1 MYHKENY
8 KIQDFVQDLL
18 KNRFPRQA
26 AKQQVNDEDP
36 TKLNFAC
43 PYCGDS
49 EKDLTKKR
57 GNLYLNTNSYK
68 CFNDGCLTWVPLH
81 KFVSKY
87 SLEYSLYVP
96 NIDMTSKIPSINLGN
111 NRGSIIEAIINPK
124 VRNSLLDFSY
134 ISDRFS
140 LIPCKDADPKSK
152 VGEYVRS
159 RNLTGLPAF
168 DKSCFYDSRENKI
181 YIFNLDLISGKVLGL
196 AIRKIDDSM
205 YGPKYNIKNYTDLK
219 KNNIVSDIEEDILNK
234 INAINNY
241 FNILNINFNSPVIV
255 TEGQIDSMFLDN
267 SIATTGVSKSK
278 TLLESILSKKNAR
291 ILFDNDKAGKEES
304 LKFIK
309 QGYRV
314 FMWSKI
320 ISDLKVKYPNLIKDI
335 NQIKDVNDLYSFT
348 KKINPDIGFLEF
360 NNSISDNFTES
371 MYDLLHI

>member
-8 KIQDFVQDLL
+8 KIHDFVKDLL
-18 KNRFPRQA
+18 KNRFPRKS
-26 AKQQVNDEDP
+26 AKQQINEEDP

-87 SLEYSLYVP
+87 SLEYSLYIP
-96 NIDMTSKIPSINLGN
+96 NIDMNAKIPSINLGK
-111 NRGSIIEAIINPK
+111 NRGSIIEDIVNPK

-134 ISDRFS
+134 VSDRFS
-140 LIPCKDADPKSK
+140 LIPCKDADPLSK
-152 VGEYVRS
+152 VGKYVRG
-159 RNLTGLPAF
+159 RNLIGLPAF
-168 DKSCFYDSRENKI
+168 NKSCFYDSRENKI

-196 AIRKIDDSM
+196 AIRKIDEDS

-219 KNNIVSDIEEDILNK
+219 KNNIVSNIEEDILNK

-291 ILFDNDKAGKEES
+291 ILFDNDKAGREES

-314 FMWSKI
+314 FMWSKTI
-320 ISDLKVKYPNLIKDI
+320 DDLKIKYPKLIKDI
-335 NQIKDVNDLYSFT
+335 NQIKDVNDLYSFI
-348 KKINPDIGFLEF
+348 KKINPNISFLEF
-360 NNSISDNFTES
+360 NNLISCNFTES

>member
-8 KIQDFVQDLL
+8 KIQDFVKDLL

-26 AKQQVNDEDP
+26 AKQQINDEDP

-87 SLEYSLYVP
+87 SLEYSLYIP
-96 NIDMTSKIPSINLGN
+96 NIDMNAKIPSINLGN

-134 ISDRFS
+134 VSDRFS
-140 LIPCKDADPKSK
+140 LIPCKNADPSSK
-152 VGEYVRS
+152 VGQYVKNRD
-159 RNLTGLPAF
+159 LVGLPAF

-181 YIFNLDLISGKVLGL
+181 YIFNLDLMSGKVLGL
-196 AIRKIDDSM
+196 AIRKIDEDS

-219 KNNIVSDIEEDILNK
+219 KNNIVSNIEEDILNK

-314 FMWSKI
+314 FMWSKTI
-320 ISDLKVKYPNLIKDI
+320 DDLKIKHPKLIKDI
-335 NQIKDVNDLYSFT
+335 NQIKDVNDLYSFI
-348 KKINPDIGFLEF
+348 KKIKPSISFLEF
-360 NNSISDNFTES
+360 NDSISCNFTES

>member
-8 KIQDFVQDLL
+8 KILDFVQDLL
-18 KNRFPRQA
+18 KNRFPRQV

-96 NIDMTSKIPSINLGN
+96 NIDMNARIPSIDLGN
-111 NRGSIIEAIINPK
+111 NRGSIIEAIVNPK

-134 ISDRFS
+134 VSDRFS
-140 LIPCKDADPKSK
+140 LIPCENADPNGKI
-152 VGEYVRS
+152 GEYVRG
-159 RNLTGLPAF
+159 RNLIGLPSF
-168 DKSCFYDSRENKI
+168 NKSCYYDSRENKI

-196 AIRKIDDSM
+196 AIRKIDEDS

-219 KNNIVSDIEEDILNK
+219 KNNIVSEIDEDILNK

-255 TEGQIDSMFLDN
+255 TEGQIDSMFLNN

-278 TLLESILSKKNAR
+278 TILGSIISKKNAR
-291 ILFDNDKAGKEES
+291 ILFDNDKAGKKES
-304 LKFIK
+304 LNFINK
-309 QGYRV
+309 GYRV

-320 ISDLKVKYPNLIKDI
+320 LSELKIKYPGYIKDI
-335 NQIKDVNDLYSFT
+335 NNIKDVNDLYSFY
-348 KKINPDIGFLEF
+348 KNINSDIKFLEF
-360 NNSISDNFTES
+360 NEIISNNFTES

>member
-8 KIQDFVQDLL
+8 KILDFVQDLL

-26 AKQQVNDEDP
+26 TKQQINDEDP

-96 NIDMTSKIPSINLGN
+96 NIDMNARIPSIDLGN
-111 NRGSIIEAIINPK
+111 NRGSIIEAIVNPK

-134 ISDRFS
+134 VSDRFS
-140 LIPCKDADPKSK
+140 LIPCENADPNGKI
-152 VGEYVRS
+152 GEYVRG
-159 RNLTGLPAF
+159 RNLIGLPSF
-168 DKSCFYDSRENKI
+168 NKSCYYDSRENKI

-196 AIRKIDDSM
+196 AIRKIDEDS

-219 KNNIVSDIEEDILNK
+219 KNNIVSEIDEDILNK

-255 TEGQIDSMFLDN
+255 TEGQIDSMFLNN

-278 TLLESILSKKNAR
+278 TILGSIISKKNAR
-291 ILFDNDKAGKEES
+291 ILFDNDKAGKKES
-304 LKFIK
+304 LNFINK
-309 QGYRV
+309 GYRV

-320 ISDLKVKYPNLIKDI
+320 ISELKIKYPGYIKDI
-335 NQIKDVNDLYSFT
+335 NNIKDVNDLYSFY
-348 KKINPDIGFLEF
+348 KNINSDIKFLEF
-360 NNSISDNFTES
+360 NEIISNNFTES

>member
-1 MYHKENY
+1 M
-8 KIQDFVQDLL
+8 F
-18 KNRFPRQA
+18 
-26 AKQQVNDEDP
+26 
-36 TKLNFAC
+36 
-43 PYCGDS
+43 
-49 EKDLTKKR
+49 
-57 GNLYLNTNSYK
+57 
-68 CFNDGCLTWVPLH
+68 
-81 KFVSKY
+81 
-87 SLEYSLYVP
+87 
-96 NIDMTSKIPSINLGN
+96 
-111 NRGSIIEAIINPK
+111 
-124 VRNSLLDFSY
+124 
-134 ISDRFS
+134 
-140 LIPCKDADPKSK
+140 
-152 VGEYVRS
+152 
-159 RNLTGLPAF
+159 
-168 DKSCFYDSRENKI
+168 
-181 YIFNLDLISGKVLGL
+181 
-196 AIRKIDDSM
+196 
-205 YGPKYNIKNYTDLK
+205 GPKYNIKNYTDLK

-320 ISDLKVKYPNLIKDI
+320 ISDLKAKYPNLIKDI

>member
-1 MYHKENY
+1 MFHKENY
-8 KIQDFVQDLL
+8 KIQDFVEDLL
-18 KNRFPRQA
+18 KQRFPRITL
-26 AKQQVNDEDP
+26 KQSINDEDP

-49 EKDLTKKR
+49 EKDSSKKR

-81 KFVSKY
+81 KFVSKF
-87 SLEYSLYVP
+87 SLEYSLYIP
-96 NIDMTSKIPSINLGN
+96 NIDMTSKIPSIDLGN
-111 NRGSIIEAIINPK
+111 NRGSIIEAIVNPK
-124 VRNSLLDFSY
+124 VRNSLLDFAY
-134 ISDRFS
+134 VSDRFS
-140 LIPCKDADPKSK
+140 LIPCKDANPNSK
-152 VGEYVRS
+152 IGEYVNS

-168 DKSCFYDSRENKI
+168 DKSCYYDSRENKI

-196 AIRKIDDSM
+196 AIRKIDEDA

-219 KNNIVSDIEEDILNK
+219 KNNIVSEIDEDILNK

-241 FNILNINFNSPVIV
+241 FNILNINFNAPVIV

-278 TLLESILSKKNAR
+278 TILGAVISKKNAR
-291 ILFDNDKAGKEES
+291 ILFDNDKAGKQES
-304 LKFIK
+304 LKFIN

-314 FMWSKI
+314 FMWSKL
-320 ISDLKVKYPNLIKDI
+320 ISELKIKYPNNIKDI
-335 NQIKDVNDLYSFT
+335 NNIKDVNDLYSFY
-348 KKINPDIGFLEF
+348 KKINYDIRFLEF
-360 NNSISDNFTES
+360 NEMISNNFTES

>member
-8 KIQDFVQDLL
+8 KIHDFVKDLL
-18 KNRFPRQA
+18 KNRFPRKS
-26 AKQQVNDEDP
+26 AKQQINEEDP

-87 SLEYSLYVP
+87 SLEYSLYIP
-96 NIDMTSKIPSINLGN
+96 NIDMNAKIPSMNLGN
-111 NRGSIIEAIINPK
+111 NRGSIIEAIVNPK

-134 ISDRFS
+134 VSDRFS
-140 LIPCKDADPKSK
+140 LIPCKDADPLSK
-152 VGEYVRS
+152 VGKYVRG
-159 RNLTGLPAF
+159 RNLIGLPAF
-168 DKSCFYDSRENKI
+168 NKSCFYDSRENKI

-196 AIRKIDDSM
+196 AIRKIDEDS

-219 KNNIVSDIEEDILNK
+219 KNNIVSNIEEDILNK

-314 FMWSKI
+314 FMWSKTI
-320 ISDLKVKYPNLIKDI
+320 DDLKIRYPKLIRDI
-335 NQIKDVNDLYSFT
+335 NQIKDVNDLYSFI
-348 KKINPDIGFLEF
+348 KKINPSISFLEF
-360 NNSISDNFTES
+360 NDSISCNFTES